1 MKSDK
6 IIASLQS
13 FFGVTK
19 SEIIFA
25 MLVLG
30 GLMFGVGLKLFNY
43 QPSGID
49 NERRNLEI
57 YRILDSLAEVNRTT
71 FIGTD
76 MEGNIDSTLAKGDTI
91 VKSSGMYS
99 DKPNKS
105 LPIEKINIASASR
118 VQLMNLPGVGEKTAD
133 MIIEYR
139 NSSRFRKIED
149 IMNVK
154 GIGPK
159 KFENFKEYIEIK

>member
-43 QPSGID
+43 QPSGMD

-57 YRILDSLAEVNRTT
+57 YRILDSLAEANKTT

-76 MEGNIDSTLAKGDTI
+76 MEGNVDSSLAKGDTI
-91 VKSSGMYS
+91 VKLSGMYP

-149 IMNVK
+149 IMKVK

>member
-1 MKSDK
+1 
-6 IIASLQS
+6 
-13 FFGVTK
+13 
-19 SEIIFA
+19 

-57 YRILDSLAEVNRTT
+57 YRILDSLAEVNKTT

-76 MEGNIDSTLAKGDTI
+76 MEGNVDSALAKGDTI
-91 VKSSGMYS
+91 VKSSSKYP

-105 LPIEKINIASASR
+105 LPKEKINIASASR

-133 MIIEYR
+133 LIIEYR
-139 NSSRFRKIED
+139 TNHPFRKIED
-149 IMNVK
+149 ILNIK
-154 GIGPK
+154 GIGSK

>member
-1 MKSDK
+1 LKSDK

-25 MLVLG
+25 ILVLG
-30 GLMFGVGLKLFNY
+30 GLLFGVGLKIFNY
-43 QPSGID
+43 QPSGVD
-49 NERRNLEI
+49 NEKRALEI
-57 YRILDSLAEVNRTT
+57 YRILDSLAEANKTT

-76 MEGNIDSTLAKGDTI
+76 MEGNVVPELAAGDTI
-91 VKSSGMYS
+91 VKSAGMYPE
-99 DKPNKS
+99 KPVKTI
-105 LPIEKINIASASR
+105 PKERINIATASR

-133 MIIEYR
+133 LIIEYR
-139 NSSRFRKIED
+139 TTHRFRKIED
-149 IMNVK
+149 LMNVK